1 LVYSID
7 EEQKEI
13 YSKMKANIAGGP
25 SIIFNRYAKGNET
38 KIRGGKT
45 CKKVI
50 GYDANALYLWC
61 LGHDMPCGR
70 LTTIEAYDGI
80 VYDIKADKIFGFL
93 ECDIRTPEHLKDYFS
108 EMTPIFKNIEID
120 VEDESVI
127 GSHMH
132 NYNQE
137 RMKAIKEGT
146 SGGQMYFAKK
156 SRKLIGRYFGEK
168 ILIYAPLLKWYLAHG
183 LVITKT
189 YSFIKAS
196 GHKVFKSFMDQV
208 SDARR
213 EGDVNVAK
221 NFLQSIVK
229 TIINGV

>member
-1 LVYSID
+1 
-7 EEQKEI
+7 
-13 YSKMKANIAGGP
+13 
-25 SIIFNRYAKGNET
+25 
-38 KIRGGKT
+38 
-45 CKKVI
+45 
-50 GYDANALYLWC
+50 
-61 LGHDMPCGR
+61 
-70 LTTIEAYDGI
+70 
-80 VYDIKADKIFGFL
+80 
-93 ECDIRTPEHLKDYFS
+93 
-108 EMTPIFKNIEID
+108 
-120 VEDESVI
+120 
-127 GSHMH
+127 
-132 NYNQE
+132 
-137 RMKAIKEGT
+137 
-146 SGGQMYFAKK
+146 MYFAKK